1 MWVSVTAVWVSV
13 TAVWVSVTAVWVSV
27 AAVWVLG
34 PALAVMD
41 QHNCVG
47 VRNRCVLG
55 PVLAVK
61 GQHKIQNCTKYDSF
75 RTLIKYQRYL
85 QIRLH
90 ANKAWKNYH
99 LIQKMLSNKMSS
111 LQDMHF
117 PVYQFKNRDFGQ
129 SEVYSSPA
137 PVPSKGLPVRVPRTQ
152 KSGSPSDENP
162 EFFLCCA

>member
-13 TAVWVSVTAVWVSV
+13 TAVWVSVTAVWV
-27 AAVWVLG
+27 LG

-47 VRNRCVLG
+47 VCHRCVLG

-75 RTLIKYQRYL
+75 RTLIKYQWYL

-99 LIQKMLSNKMSS
+99 LIQKMLSDNMSS
-111 LQDMHF
+111 TTRHAF
-117 PVYQFKNRDFGQ
+117 P
-129 SEVYSSPA
+129 
-137 PVPSKGLPVRVPRTQ
+137 GL
-152 KSGSPSDENP
+152 SI
-162 EFFLCCA
+162 